1 MSLDLRIILDKSV
14 IHGLSN
20 QEIDSLDRYFFQI
33 IPPILLNEILAG
45 LTKER
50 GENRISNAA
59 HRVSGNGGL
68 AFNYREIL
76 GNSLI
81 GNEVPMDGRF
91 LPAGEKMVRSSS
103 GSIGTVI
110 DTTKE
115 QEAIFRWERKNFQE
129 SEKTWASAWRRHY
142 ERPINSKMYVDE
154 VLKASLVFETPKNDS
169 GLAKCVD
176 LILNDKKFQ
185 GEILVLLAK
194 EFKMPLDFQKKVI
207 NRWFKEGKPMIK
219 DFAPYAYFCSKAN
232 FLWAIGLTNS
242 SLFNHDK
249 NDRKDLEYSYYIP
262 FCQIFASK
270 DKKHKRLIPFL
281 LRPDQSFVDG
291 DLLKTDLRQLS
302 ENWSK
307 LSQQERIS
315 YHQKRDSAPPENES
329 SIVFQLW
336 RRHRGVVS
344 PSFPLDIINMEIVN
358 STLPKEKQNRRTF
371 GEFIREKYKELNDSV
386 TISTAEKDGLRQ
398 EYGESNPSTF
408 LIRKTKISKER
419 ILNLFPHVK
428 IKDIENINDEN

>member
-33 IPPILLNEILAG
+33 IPPISLNEILAG

-129 SEKTWASAWRRHY
+129 SEKTWASALRRHY

-281 LRPDQSFVDG
+281 LRPTKLCRWFAVRYFFTAKFAKISLRTQRKMNSFLKVSPFLDQSTVCKAFV
-291 DLLKTDLRQLS
+291 LNPIQFAKSSCLIYLISIQNQL
-302 ENWSK
+302 
-307 LSQQERIS
+307 
-315 YHQKRDSAPPENES
+315 
-329 SIVFQLW
+329 
-336 RRHRGVVS
+336 
-344 PSFPLDIINMEIVN
+344 N
-358 STLPKEKQNRRTF
+358 STLA
-371 GEFIREKYKELNDSV
+371 
-386 TISTAEKDGLRQ
+386 ISFKL
-398 EYGESNPSTF
+398 YPN
-408 LIRKTKISKER
+408 
-419 ILNLFPHVK
+419 
-428 IKDIENINDEN
+428 